1 MDTAD
6 LTVLVTGASRGIGAA
21 VAEAFGREGAHVLA
35 CARDADAIGATA
47 EAVERAGGTATARAV
62 DVRDEDAVFLLLAEA
77 VEAGLDVAVPA
88 AATISGSPGATPV
101 TEETYEAF
109 DEAMATNARGVFAVA
124 REAVGFMPPEG
135 RILVPSGSVAREPE
149 PGMGAYAASK
159 AAAEG
164 VARGFAADAEQAV
177 GVVDPGLVATDLTG
191 GRGRDPADVAGLFVW
206 AATACPAEELNGGV
220 VGLRDWKRATR

>member
-1 MDTAD
+1 
-6 LTVLVTGASRGIGAA
+6 
-21 VAEAFGREGAHVLA
+21 
-35 CARDADAIGATA
+35 
-47 EAVERAGGTATARAV
+47 
-62 DVRDEDAVFLLLAEA
+62 
-77 VEAGLDVAVPA
+77 
-88 AATISGSPGATPV
+88 V

-109 DEAMATNARGVFAVA
+109 YEAMATNARGVFDVA

>member
-88 AATISGSPGATPV
+88 AATISGAPGTTPV

-206 AATACPAEELNGGV
+206 AATECPAEELNGGV

>member
-62 DVRDEDAVFLLLAEA
+62 DVRDEDAVFLLLADA
-77 VEAGLDVAVPA
+77 VDDDLDVVIPA
-88 AATISGSPGATPV
+88 AATISGAPGSVPATD
-101 TEETYEAF
+101 ETYEAF
-109 DEAMATNARGVFAVA
+109 DEAMATNARGVFTVL
-124 REAVGFMPPEG
+124 REAVGFMSPDG
-135 RILVPSGSVAREPE
+135 RMLVPSGSVAREPE
-149 PGMGAYAASK
+149 PGMGAYAMSK

-191 GRGRDPADVAGLFVW
+191 GRGRDPAEVAGLFVW
-206 AATACPAEELNGGV
+206 AATELPAGELNGGI

>member
-1 MDTAD
+1 MENP
-6 LTVLVTGASRGIGAA
+6 TVLVTGASGGIGAA
-21 VAEAFGREGAHVLA
+21 VAEAFGREGAHVIV
-35 CARDADAIGATA
+35 CARGEEGLERTA
-47 EAVERAGGTATARAV
+47 EAVERAGGTTTTGTI
-62 DVRDEDAVFLLLAEA
+62 DVRDEDAVFALLADA
-77 VEAGLDVAVPA
+77 VDRELNVAIPA
-88 AATISGSPGATPV
+88 AATFDGEPGSVPT

-109 DEAMATNARGVFAVA
+109 DQAMATNARGVFAVA
-124 REAVGFMPPEG
+124 REAVEFMPTDG

-149 PGMGAYAASK
+149 PGMGAYAISK

-191 GRGRDPADVAGLFVW
+191 GRGRDPGDVAGLFVW
-206 AATACPAEELNGGV
+206 AATESPAGELNGGV

>member
-1 MDTAD
+1 MDD

-21 VAEAFGREGAHVLA
+21 VAEAFGREGARVVA
-35 CARDADAIGATA
+35 CARDEAALAGT
-47 EAVERAGGTATARAV
+47 ERAVERAGGTATVRAV
-62 DVRDEDAVFLLLAEA
+62 DVRDEDALFLA
-77 VEAGLDVAVPA
+77 VADAVDGDLDVVVPA
-88 AATISGSPGATPV
+88 AATIAGAPGGMPT

-109 DEAMATNARGVFAVA
+109 DEAMATNARGVFATL
-124 REAVGFMPPEG
+124 REAIAFMPPDG
-135 RILVPSGSVAREPE
+135 RALVPSGSVAREPE
-149 PGMGAYAASK
+149 PGMGAYAMSK

-206 AATACPAEELNGGV
+206 AATECPAEELNGGV